1 MFYKFE
7 EIRDIH
13 HVRLIILISQNHK
26 LQNYRQNKKL
36 YVIIVSYTMRLL
48 VLWILLALGFWISSP
63 SPIRHFLNKTR
74 AVPRQWV
81 WDLDPEPINLVKKN
95 YSILKDDIRSGSGEG
110 EGYPFFFLRNIYI
123 SRGIKNMLFMFLM
136 VLIFPYRK
144 NESLRR
150 CPPNF
155 WGSR

>member
-13 HVRLIILISQNHK
+13 HVRLIIQISQNHK
-26 LQNYRQNKKL
+26 LQNYRQNKKS

-95 YSILKDDIRSGSGEG
+95 YSILKDDIRSGRGRRL
-110 EGYPFFFLRNIYI
+110 PLFLFTEHIYFQRHKEHVIYVSDGSNISI
-123 SRGIKNMLFMFLM
+123 
-136 VLIFPYRK
+136 
-144 NESLRR
+144 
-150 CPPNF
+150 
-155 WGSR
+155 

>member
-26 LQNYRQNKKL
+26 LQNYRQNKQF

-95 YSILKDDIRSGSGEG
+95 YSILKDDIRSGSTRERAKATHF
-110 EGYPFFFLRNIYI
+110 PFY
-123 SRGIKNMLFMFLM
+123 GTYMF
-136 VLIFPYRK
+136 P
-144 NESLRR
+144 ET
-150 CPPNF
+150 
-155 WGSR
+155 

>member
-95 YSILKDDIRSGSGEG
+95 YSILKMIFGQVAPGRGRRLPLFLFTEHIYFQRHKEHVIYVSDGS
-110 EGYPFFFLRNIYI
+110 NI
-123 SRGIKNMLFMFLM
+123 SM
-136 VLIFPYRK
+136 
-144 NESLRR
+144 
-150 CPPNF
+150 
-155 WGSR
+155 